1 MYPDITF
8 SATAGRS
15 AYNFSTLILP
25 STAYETIVGSLTQSL
40 YDAGKNTSGIRNSQ
54 ARYMEMVQTY
64 HQTIISAVHD
74 VEDALVEL
82 RLTGLQ
88 RKALVRASGFAKQA
102 YDLSAFSFD
111 KHAIDFLSLLE
122 SQRTLYT
129 TLDAEVSARTDL
141 FKATVDLF
149 TALGGGLEEP
159 HC

>member
-1 MYPDITF
+1 
-8 SATAGRS
+8 
-15 AYNFSTLILP
+15 
-25 STAYETIVGSLTQSL
+25 
-40 YDAGKNTSGIRNSQ
+40 
-54 ARYMEMVQTY
+54 MEMVQTY